1 VVFAPSISQI
11 AQFQQWS
18 VDTKQNA
25 RLERVLELP
34 TSIASETTPDSGA
47 GGRPWEVKV
56 VRARE
61 EGART
66 GEWVQVMRPRVGDRV
81 AGGGFVAVLRKM
93 GANVEPD
100 SVEAEA
106 LTSSGGEDS
115 GIGESE
121 TEDSNGEAVQEA
133 QEAKT
138 I

>member
-1 VVFAPSISQI
+1 MVFAPSISQI

-34 TSIASETTPDSGA
+34 TTIASETMPDSGA

-61 EGART
+61 EGERT
-66 GEWVQVMRPRVGDRV
+66 GEWVQIMRPRVGDRV

-93 GANVEPD
+93 GGNVEP
-100 SVEAEA
+100 EAAKIEG
-106 LTSSGGEDS
+106 LTSSGAEDS
-115 GIGESE
+115 GSEESE
-121 TEDSNGEAVQEA
+121 AGEGNGEAEQDS